1 MPSSRPPV
9 CSAYRSSN
17 DCPVRARKYKTVR
30 SCRPDELGLIGE
42 IINDAAQAYQGVIP
56 PDRWHEPY
64 MSPAELKEQV
74 DAGVVFWGM
83 EHDGK
88 LAGVMGTQMVQDVTL
103 IRHAYVRT
111 AFRNRGIGS
120 QLLKHLHTLAPGPV
134 LIGTWAAATWA
145 IAFYEKH
152 GFRKVIPSEKDR
164 LLKKYWSIPERQ
176 IETSVV
182 LADERWFQT
191 AQLDVR

>member
-1 MPSSRPPV
+1 VTAKKNKS
-9 CSAYRSSN
+9 
-17 DCPVRARKYKTVR
+17 VR
-30 SCRPDELGLIGE
+30 SCRPDELAVIGE
-42 IINDAAQAYQGVIP
+42 IINDAAQAYSGVIP
-56 PDRWHEPY
+56 SDCWREPY
-64 MSPAELKEQV
+64 MPPAELKEQV

-83 EHDGK
+83 EQGGQ
-88 LAGVMGTQMVQDVTL
+88 LAGVMGAQTVQDVIL

-111 AFRNRGIGS
+111 AFRNRGIGG
-120 QLLKHLHTLAPGPV
+120 QLLKHLHALAPGPV

-152 GFRKVIPSEKDR
+152 GFRQVIPSEKDR
-164 LLKKYWSIPERQ
+164 LLKIYWSIPARQ

>member
-1 MPSSRPPV
+1 MT
-9 CSAYRSSN
+9 
-17 DCPVRARKYKTVR
+17 ARENKTVR

-64 MSPAELKEQV
+64 MPLAELKQQV
-74 DAGVVFWGM
+74 EAGVVFWGM
-83 EHDGK
+83 EQGGK
-88 LAGVMGTQMVQDVTL
+88 LAGVMGIQPVQDVTL

-111 AFRNRGIGS
+111 AFRNQGIGS
-120 QLLKHLHTLAPGPV
+120 QLLKHLRSLAPGPI
-134 LIGTWAAATWA
+134 LIGTWAAAIWA

-152 GFRKVIPSEKDR
+152 GFRKVIPTEKDW
-164 LLKKYWSIPERQ
+164 LLKQYWSIPDRQ

-182 LADERWFQT
+182 LADDKWFGT

>member
-1 MPSSRPPV
+1 MT
-9 CSAYRSSN
+9 
-17 DCPVRARKYKTVR
+17 ARKNKTIR

-56 PDRWHEPY
+56 PDRWQEPY
-64 MSPAELKEQV
+64 MPLAELKEQV
-74 DAGVVFWGM
+74 EAGVVFWGM
-83 EHDGK
+83 EQGGK
-88 LAGVMGTQMVQDVTL
+88 LAGVMGIQPVQDITL

-111 AFRNRGIGS
+111 AFRNQGIGS
-120 QLLKHLHTLAPGPV
+120 QLLIHLRNLAPGPI
-134 LIGTWAAATWA
+134 LIGTWAAAIWA

-152 GFRKVIPSEKDR
+152 GFRKVIPAEKDR
-164 LLKKYWSIPERQ
+164 LLKKYWSIPDRQ

-182 LADERWFQT
+182 LADDKWFQT